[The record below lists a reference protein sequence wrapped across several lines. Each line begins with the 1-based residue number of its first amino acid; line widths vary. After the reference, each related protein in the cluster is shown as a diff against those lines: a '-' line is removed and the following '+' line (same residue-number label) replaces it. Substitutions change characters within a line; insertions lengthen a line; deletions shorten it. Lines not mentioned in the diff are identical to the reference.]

1 MHPALRLLAEPR
13 LGVFTAAEARQVG
26 YHPDEI
32 KTALGSGRWRRLR
45 RGIYIASQDLQ
56 RAQRDP
62 RLRHIVDC
70 IAVVLR
76 LDAGPVVSHASAAR
90 LHRLL
95 VPANVDGM
103 VRLTDPSQ
111 WRRGR
116 DYEVARASLS
126 RHEVVKSPAFLA
138 TGVAR
143 TLVDCAREWPLED
156 AVVAIDAAIQGEQ
169 VTRAELVAAVLAA
182 RHWLGIGSAA
192 RAVNL
197 SDGRAESPLES
208 RGRLALLASGLPRPE
223 LQVKLFDARGFAARV
238 DAWYEEAAVA
248 VEFDGRVK
256 YLQPRAGRSPNEVLW
271 EEKRREDRV
280 RALDV
285 RVVRLVQEE
294 IGRQRDDAF
303 ANLRRMLAVPLTGPR
318 RFTVVR
324 TPEPGSPP
332 ADAAA

>member
-1 MHPALRLLAEPR
+1 MHPALRHLAEPR
-13 LGVFTAAEARQVG
+13 LGVFTSAEARQVG
-26 YHPDEI
+26 YSPDEI

-45 RGIYIASQDLQ
+45 RGIYIASEDLQ
-56 RAQRDP
+56 LAEQDP
-62 RLRHIVDC
+62 RLRHIVEC
-70 IAVVLR
+70 MAVVLR

-95 VPANVDGM
+95 VPEHVGGT

-116 DYEVARASLS
+116 GYEVARASLS
-126 RHEVVKSPAFLA
+126 PPEVVQSQALLA
-138 TGVAR
+138 TGVSR
-143 TLVDCAREWPLED
+143 TLVDCAREWSLED
-156 AVVAIDAAIQGEQ
+156 SVVAIDAAIQGKQ
-169 VTRAELVAAVLAA
+169 VTRAELEAAVLAA

-192 RAVNL
+192 RALNMA
-197 SDGRAESPLES
+197 DGRAESPLES

-223 LQVKLFDARGFAARV
+223 LQVKLFDARGFIARV

-248 VEFDGRVK
+248 LEFDGKIK
-256 YLQPRAGRSPNEVLW
+256 YLEPREGRSPNEILW

-280 RALDV
+280 RAVDA
-285 RVVRLVQEE
+285 RMVRLAQEDM
-294 IGRQRDDAF
+294 GRRWDDAV
-303 ANLRRMLAVPLTGPR
+303 ANLRRLLAVPLTGPR

-324 TPEPGSPP
+324 TPEPGTPL